1 MAELPGIGNGF
12 GGDWVSSKVAY
23 FTELDKEWIQ
33 LIVEAKNL
41 GLEISTIKNFLKG
54 HVAIEVLFEK

>member
-1 MAELPGIGNGF
+1 
-12 GGDWVSSKVAY
+12 VSCKVAC
-23 FTELDKEWIQ
+23 FTELDNEWLE

-54 HVAIEVLFEK
+54 HAATEVLLEK

>member
-1 MAELPGIGNGF
+1 
-12 GGDWVSSKVAY
+12 VSGTTVY
-23 FTELDKEWIQ
+23 FNELDKEWLE

-54 HVAIEVLFEK
+54 HEATGFLLEK

>member
-1 MAELPGIGNGF
+1 
-12 GGDWVSSKVAY
+12 VSSKVAC
-23 FTELDKEWIQ
+23 FTELDKEWLE

-54 HVAIEVLFEK
+54 HEVSEVLLEK